1 MIKNICI
8 SGYYGFDN
16 FGDETILKILIE
28 NLKKFKSCPNITVF
42 SANPSKT
49 TALYDN
55 VRSIKTFD
63 IPSVIKELKNCNCL
77 ISGGG
82 SLLQDKTSAKSLLYY
97 LFVLFCA
104 KFFRKKII
112 IFAQGIGPIKNNLL
126 RFLTIFILKRADF
139 VSVRDVNSFDFL
151 KKYNTNSLLCDD
163 PAWNI
168 NIDGIQKTDKLGI
181 QLRKFDGINSDFL
194 CSLAQGINKYYSH
207 KNICIFSLQNSLD
220 LEISNEF
227 KNIINKLNPD
237 IKVDVIENT
246 SNDEV
251 IKNIAQMNELIA
263 MRYHACLIAIKSG
276 VKVLPISYDIKVKTL
291 SDSFKL
297 DYIDILNPKDIES
310 KLKDFSLKDIEYDT
324 DKISKLKFDFE
335 KLEQVL

>member
-28 NLKKFKSCPNITVF
+28 NLKNFKNCPNITVF

-49 TALYDN
+49 SALYDN
-55 VRSIKTFD
+55 VKSIKTFD
-63 IPSVIKELKNCNCL
+63 IPSVINELKNCDCL

-97 LFVLFCA
+97 LFVLSCA

-112 IFAQGIGPIKNNLL
+112 IFAQGIGPIKNSLL
-126 RFLTIFILKRADF
+126 RFLTIFILKHADF
-139 VSVRDVNSFDFL
+139 ISVRDVNSFDFL
-151 KKYNTNSLLCDD
+151 KKYNINSVLCDD
-163 PAWNI
+163 PVWNI
-168 NIDGIQKTDKLGI
+168 NITDIQKTDKLGI
-181 QLRKFDGINSDFL
+181 QLRKFDEINSAFL
-194 CSLAQGINKYYSH
+194 LNLAKGINKYYPH
-207 KNICIFSLQNSLD
+207 KNICILSLQNSLD

-227 KNIINKLNPD
+227 KNILNKLNPD
-237 IKVDVIENT
+237 IKVEVIENT

-251 IKNIAQMNELIA
+251 IKNIAQMKELIA

-276 VKVLPISYDIKVKTL
+276 VKLLPISYDIKVKTL
-291 SDSFKL
+291 ADSFKL
-297 DYIDILNPKDIES
+297 DYIDVINQKDIEN
-310 KLKDFSLKDIEYDT
+310 KLKDFSQKSMEYDV